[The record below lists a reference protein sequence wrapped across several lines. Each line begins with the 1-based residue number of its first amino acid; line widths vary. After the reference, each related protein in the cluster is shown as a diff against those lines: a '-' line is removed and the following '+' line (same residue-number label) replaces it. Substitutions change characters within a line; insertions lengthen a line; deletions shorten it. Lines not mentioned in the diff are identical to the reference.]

1 VSHPGRNC
9 RRGTLIFQDSIGIDI
24 KQDEVVLAYLKQSFR
39 GVRLAA
45 HSVYSMESGKSQKEK
60 LDALPSFIGEF
71 KDENQIPTS
80 NLVMGL
86 SNEKVILRE
95 IEYPLAVKE
104 NLRSTLDYDIDKYIP
119 LSADE
124 IYFDYQVIEE
134 DRANN
139 RLKILLAMMKKTDCE
154 PYLSFCRKWPSGVYG
169 LCLSAVGTA
178 NCYAFLSGDKKYP
191 LNKRVRE
198 ILMKGE
204 EILSDE
210 SVFQPSS
217 LRGANIPSP
226 NLIPAFGLAVEIL
239 WEVPVRIN
247 LLPVEVRKKPSRI
260 GQFTLIGLIAL
271 LILSGAAWGGG
282 HLFRQQMRVRAIEE
296 EAKRLSSEV
305 ATVTKMQE
313 RIKEIEEHIEI
324 LKGVRGGGPSL
335 LDMLKELTEI
345 IPETAWVK
353 DFRLTDKGISLE
365 GYAESA
371 SELITLLEGSP
382 LFENVVF
389 NSAVRSD
396 AKEEKE
402 SFSISLQP
410 VGR

>member
-1 VSHPGRNC
+1 
-9 RRGTLIFQDSIGIDI
+9 LIFQDSIGIDI
-24 KQDEVVLAYLKQSFR
+24 KQDEVVLAYVKQTFR

-45 HSVYSMESGKSQKEK
+45 HSVYTMGTDKSEKEK
-60 LDALPSFIGEF
+60 LDALPSFLSEF
-71 KDENQIPTS
+71 KDENQIPTT
-80 NLVMGL
+80 NLMMGL
-86 SNEKVILRE
+86 SNKKVILRE

-104 NLRSTLDYDIDKYIP
+104 NLRSTLYYDIDKYIP

-124 IYFDYQVIEE
+124 IYFDYQVVEE

-154 PYLSFCRKWPSGVYG
+154 PYLSFCRNWPGGVYG
-169 LCLSAVGTA
+169 LCPSVVATG

-191 LNKRVRE
+191 LNEHIQEMLARN
-198 ILMKGE
+198 GE
-204 EILSDE
+204 VLFDE
-210 SVFQPSS
+210 DVFQSS
-217 LRGANIPSP
+217 NLRSLDIPSP
-226 NLIPAFGLAVEIL
+226 NLIPAFGLALAVL
-239 WEVPVRIN
+239 WEVPVRVN
-247 LLPVEVRKKPSRI
+247 LVPMEIRKRPSRI
-260 GQFTLIGLIAL
+260 GHYALIVLIAL

-282 HLFRQQMRVRAIEE
+282 HLLRERMRLRAMEE

-305 ATVTKMQE
+305 ATVTRMQE
-313 RIKEIEEHIEI
+313 RIKEIEEQIEV
-324 LKGVRGGGPSL
+324 LKGAGCGGPSI

-353 DFRLTDKGISLE
+353 DFTLTDKGISLN

-389 NSAVRSD
+389 SSAVRTD

-402 SFSISLQP
+402 SFNIGLQP
-410 VGR
+410 VASKESE

>member
-1 VSHPGRNC
+1 MSHLGRNC
-9 RRGTLIFQDSIGIDI
+9 RRRTLIFQDSIGVDI
-24 KQDEVVLAYLKQSFR
+24 KKDEIVLAYLKQSFR
-39 GVRLAA
+39 GMRLAA
-45 HSVYSMESGKSQKEK
+45 YSVYDVGTGKSEKEK
-60 LDALPSFIGEF
+60 LNALSSFIGEF
-71 KDENQIPTS
+71 KAENQIPTS
-80 NLVMGL
+80 NLVIGL

-119 LSADE
+119 LSADD

-134 DRANN
+134 NRANN
-139 RLKILLAMMKKTDCE
+139 QLRILLAMMKKTDCE

-169 LCLSAVGTA
+169 LCLSAVGTG
-178 NCYAFLSGDKKYP
+178 NCYAFLSGDKKFS
-191 LNKRVRE
+191 LNERTRE
-198 ILMKGE
+198 ILMKHE
-204 EILSDE
+204 DVLFDE
-210 SVFQPSS
+210 NVFQPSG
-217 LRGANIPSP
+217 LRDLNIPSP
-226 NLIPAFGLAVEIL
+226 NLIPAFGLALEIL
-239 WEVPVRIN
+239 WEVPVHIN
-247 LLPVEVRKKPSRI
+247 LLPTEVRKKPTRI

-271 LILSGAAWGGG
+271 LILFSAAWGGG
-282 HLFRQQMRVRAIEE
+282 HLFRQQMRMRAIEE

-305 ATVTKMQE
+305 TTVTKMQE
-313 RIKEIEEHIEI
+313 RIREIEGQIVI
-324 LKGVRGGGPSL
+324 LNGVRGEGPSL

-345 IPETAWVK
+345 MPETAWVK
-353 DFRLTDKGISLE
+353 DFRLTDKGISLN

-389 NSAVRSD
+389 NSAVRTD

-410 VGR
+410 VSR